1 MRCSV
6 GEISD
11 AMEKVFSRH
20 VAIDRMVSGAYKL
33 EYGED
38 KELDACISRIEV
50 TISEIYHVSA
60 ILVFSTQV
68 YGNQNEACL

>member
-1 MRCSV
+1 MYCGSQAARLRCSV

-20 VAIDRMVSGAYKL
+20 VAVDRMVSGAYKS

-38 KELDACISRIEV
+38 KELDACIARIEV
-50 TISEIYHVSA
+50 T
-60 ILVFSTQV
+60 FSQKW
-68 YGNQNEACL
+68 NI